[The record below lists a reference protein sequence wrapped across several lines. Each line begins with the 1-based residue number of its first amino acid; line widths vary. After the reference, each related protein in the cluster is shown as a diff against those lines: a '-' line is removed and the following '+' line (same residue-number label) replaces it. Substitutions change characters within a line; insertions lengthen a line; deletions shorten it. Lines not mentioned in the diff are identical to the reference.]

1 MSELQVTQ
9 CPFCKTH
16 FRLTQ
21 EQLQAAAGNVRCG
34 ACLKV
39 FNALP
44 AGQDSPAIPAAPV
57 ASKEPGKQQTLL
69 IHDDLELDELDLEAL
84 GLDESIL
91 DEITPRDSTEPT
103 LSSQPDTRQASAGF
117 ELLDDDEPPLTLAE
131 TARRDDDSVEPGFS
145 SLDSDDELE
154 LNEAFL
160 ATPQARDFGPAS
172 GQPEATAEA
181 PEPDAEPEPA
191 PATPPRAHLVPLQD
205 TDNSAIF
212 RRGQPEAPLHA
223 EREQP
228 ETPTP
233 YERGRTEPEID
244 SQAFLPELEDEP
256 LQLAAPLSRRR
267 ARHKLLWGSLSLLA
281 LLALAAQALYYN
293 LDAWA
298 RDASLRPIMEDLC
311 LVAGC
316 QLPARVDVSQIRSSN
331 LLVRPHPEFPNSLD
345 INVIIY
351 NRADYAQ
358 PFPVIRML
366 FSNSRGETVS
376 SKDFR
381 PEEYLAGEL
390 AGSTL
395 MPSQTPIHIALNM
408 VAPGSQATSYQLDF
422 VTP

>member
-44 AGQDSPAIPAAPV
+44 AGQSQSAAEPAASQAV
-57 ASKEPGKQQTLL
+57 DKQQTLL

-91 DEITPRDSTEPT
+91 DELTPRDEPPKPAP
-103 LSSQPDTRQASAGF
+103 LEPKPASF
-117 ELLDDDEPPLTLAE
+117 ELLNDDEPELTLAE
-131 TARRDDDSVEPGFS
+131 TARRDEERVEPGLS
-145 SLDSDDELE
+145 SIDSDDELD
-154 LNEAFL
+154 LNEAFM
-160 ATPQARDFGPAS
+160 ATPKARDFAPVFAS
-172 GQPEATAEA
+172 
-181 PEPDAEPEPA
+181 EPEPEDEPEVEA
-191 PATPPRAHLVPLQD
+191 EPPAKPARAHQVPLQD

-212 RRGQPEAPLHA
+212 RRGQPEEPLYA
-223 EREQP
+223 DDEQADSSEQSEP
-228 ETPTP
+228 VQDTDND
-233 YERGRTEPEID
+233 GRTEPRLD
-244 SQAFLPELEDEP
+244 NVSVLPDLEDEP

-267 ARHKLLWGSLSLLA
+267 ARSNLLWGALCLLA
-281 LLALAAQALYYN
+281 ILGLAAQAVYYN
-293 LDAWA
+293 FDAWA
-298 RDASLRPIMEDLC
+298 RDNQLRPVMQDIC

-316 QLPARVDVSQIRSSN
+316 QLPARVDIGQIRSSN

-351 NRADYAQ
+351 NRADYSQ
-358 PFPVIRML
+358 PFPVIRMQ

-390 AGSTL
+390 AGRNL

-408 VAPGSQATSYQLDF
+408 VAPGSAAVSYQLDF
-422 VTP
+422 VAP

>member
-44 AGQDSPAIPAAPV
+44 AGQARSAAEPAA
-57 ASKEPGKQQTLL
+57 ASQAVDKKQTLL

-91 DEITPRDSTEPT
+91 DELTPREAPPKPAPPEPK
-103 LSSQPDTRQASAGF
+103 PASF
-117 ELLDDDEPPLTLAE
+117 ELLDDEESELTLAE
-131 TARRDDDSVEPGFS
+131 TARRDDERVEPGFS

-154 LNEAFL
+154 LNEAFM
-160 ATPQARDFGPAS
+160 ATPKARDFAPVFAS
-172 GQPEATAEA
+172 R
-181 PEPDAEPEPA
+181 PEPEDEPEPEA
-191 PATPPRAHLVPLQD
+191 EPPAKPARAHQVPLQD

-212 RRGQPEAPLHA
+212 RRGQPEGPLYA
-223 EREQP
+223 DDASADTAKQP
-228 ETPTP
+228 ESEENTDD
-233 YERGRTEPEID
+233 ERGRTEPRLD
-244 SQAFLPELEDEP
+244 TSRVLPELEDEP

-267 ARHKLLWGSLSLLA
+267 ARSNLLWGALCLLA
-281 LLALAAQALYYN
+281 VLGLAAQAVYYN
-293 LDAWA
+293 FDAWA
-298 RDASLRPIMEDLC
+298 RDNQLRPVMQDIC

-316 QLPARVDVSQIRSSN
+316 QLPARVDISQIRSSN

-351 NRADYAQ
+351 NRADYSQ
-358 PFPVIRML
+358 PFPVIRMQ

-390 AGSTL
+390 AGRNL

-408 VAPGSQATSYQLDF
+408 VAPGSAAVSYQLDF
-422 VTP
+422 VAP

>member
-44 AGQDSPAIPAAPV
+44 AGQARSSAEPAA
-57 ASKEPGKQQTLL
+57 ASQAVDKQQTLL

-91 DEITPRDSTEPT
+91 DELTPREAPPKPAPPEPK
-103 LSSQPDTRQASAGF
+103 PASF
-117 ELLDDDEPPLTLAE
+117 ELLDDEESELTLAE
-131 TARRDDDSVEPGFS
+131 TARRDDERVEPGFS

-154 LNEAFL
+154 LNEAFM
-160 ATPQARDFGPAS
+160 ATPKARDFAPVFAS
-172 GQPEATAEA
+172 R
-181 PEPDAEPEPA
+181 PEPEDEPEPEA
-191 PATPPRAHLVPLQD
+191 EPPAKPARAHQVPLQD

-212 RRGQPEAPLHA
+212 RRGQPEGPLYA
-223 EREQP
+223 DDASADTAKQP
-228 ETPTP
+228 ESEENTDD
-233 YERGRTEPEID
+233 ERGRTEPRLD
-244 SQAFLPELEDEP
+244 TSRVLPELEDEP

-267 ARHKLLWGSLSLLA
+267 ARSNLLWGALCLLA
-281 LLALAAQALYYN
+281 VLGLAAQAVYYN
-293 LDAWA
+293 FDAWA
-298 RDASLRPIMEDLC
+298 RDNQLRPVMQDIC

-316 QLPARVDVSQIRSSN
+316 QLPARVDISQIRSSN

-351 NRADYAQ
+351 NRADYSQ
-358 PFPVIRML
+358 PFPVIRMQ

-390 AGSTL
+390 AGRNL

-408 VAPGSQATSYQLDF
+408 VAPGSAAVSYQLDF
-422 VTP
+422 VAP

>member
-44 AGQDSPAIPAAPV
+44 AGQARSAAEPAA
-57 ASKEPGKQQTLL
+57 ASQAVDKKQTLL

-91 DEITPRDSTEPT
+91 DELTPREAPPKPAPPEPK
-103 LSSQPDTRQASAGF
+103 PASF
-117 ELLDDDEPPLTLAE
+117 ELLDDEESELTLAE
-131 TARRDDDSVEPGFS
+131 TARRDDERVEPGFS

-154 LNEAFL
+154 LNEAFM
-160 ATPQARDFGPAS
+160 ATPKARDFAPVFAS
-172 GQPEATAEA
+172 R
-181 PEPDAEPEPA
+181 PEPEDEPEPEA
-191 PATPPRAHLVPLQD
+191 EPPAKPARAHQVPLQD

-212 RRGQPEAPLHA
+212 RRGQPEGPLYA
-223 EREQP
+223 DDEQADSSEQSEP
-228 ETPTP
+228 VQDTDND
-233 YERGRTEPEID
+233 GRTEPRLD
-244 SQAFLPELEDEP
+244 NGSVLPELEDEP

-267 ARHKLLWGSLSLLA
+267 ARSNLLWGALCLLA
-281 LLALAAQALYYN
+281 ILGLAAQAVYYN
-293 LDAWA
+293 FDAWA
-298 RDASLRPIMEDLC
+298 RDNQLRPVMQDIC

-316 QLPARVDVSQIRSSN
+316 QLPARVDISQIRSSN

-351 NRADYAQ
+351 NRADYSQ
-358 PFPVIRML
+358 PFPVIRMQ

-390 AGSTL
+390 AGRNL

-408 VAPGSQATSYQLDF
+408 VAPGSAAVSYQLDF
-422 VTP
+422 VAP

>member
-34 ACLKV
+34 ACLK
-39 FNALP
+39 A
-44 AGQDSPAIPAAPV
+44 AEPAA
-57 ASKEPGKQQTLL
+57 ASQAVDKQQTLL

-91 DEITPRDSTEPT
+91 DELTPREAPPKPATPEPK
-103 LSSQPDTRQASAGF
+103 PASF
-117 ELLDDDEPPLTLAE
+117 ELLDDEESELTLAE
-131 TARRDDDSVEPGFS
+131 TARRDDERVEPGFS

-154 LNEAFL
+154 LNEAFM
-160 ATPQARDFGPAS
+160 ATPKARDFAPVFAS
-172 GQPEATAEA
+172 R
-181 PEPDAEPEPA
+181 PEPEDEPEPEA
-191 PATPPRAHLVPLQD
+191 EPPAKPARAHQVPLQD

-212 RRGQPEAPLHA
+212 RRGQPEGPLYA
-223 EREQP
+223 DDASADTAKQP
-228 ETPTP
+228 ESEENTDD
-233 YERGRTEPEID
+233 ERGRTEPRLD
-244 SQAFLPELEDEP
+244 TSRVLPELEDEP

-267 ARHKLLWGSLSLLA
+267 ARSNLLWGALCLLA
-281 LLALAAQALYYN
+281 VLGLAAQAVYYN
-293 LDAWA
+293 FDAWA
-298 RDASLRPIMEDLC
+298 RDNQLRPVMQDIC

-316 QLPARVDVSQIRSSN
+316 QLPARVDISQIRSSN

-351 NRADYAQ
+351 NRADYSQ
-358 PFPVIRML
+358 PFPVIRMQ

-390 AGSTL
+390 AGRNL

-408 VAPGSQATSYQLDF
+408 VAPGSAAVSYQLDF
-422 VTP
+422 VAP

>member
-44 AGQDSPAIPAAPV
+44 AGQARSAAEPAA
-57 ASKEPGKQQTLL
+57 ASQAVDKQQTLL

-91 DEITPRDSTEPT
+91 DELTPREAPPKPATPEPK
-103 LSSQPDTRQASAGF
+103 PASF
-117 ELLDDDEPPLTLAE
+117 ELLDDEESELTLAE
-131 TARRDDDSVEPGFS
+131 TARRDDEPVEPGFS

-154 LNEAFL
+154 LNEAFM
-160 ATPQARDFGPAS
+160 ATPKARDFAPVFAS
-172 GQPEATAEA
+172 RPDPE
-181 PEPDAEPEPA
+181 DEPEPEA
-191 PATPPRAHLVPLQD
+191 EPPAKPARAHQVPLQD

-212 RRGQPEAPLHA
+212 RRGQPEGPLYA
-223 EREQP
+223 DDASADTAKQP
-228 ETPTP
+228 ESEENNDD
-233 YERGRTEPEID
+233 ERGRTEPRLD
-244 SQAFLPELEDEP
+244 TSRVLPELEDEP

-267 ARHKLLWGSLSLLA
+267 ARSNLLWGALCLLA
-281 LLALAAQALYYN
+281 VLGLAAQAVYYN
-293 LDAWA
+293 FDAWA
-298 RDASLRPIMEDLC
+298 RDNQLRPVMQDIC

-316 QLPARVDVSQIRSSN
+316 QLPARVDISQIRSSN

-351 NRADYAQ
+351 NRADYSQ
-358 PFPVIRML
+358 PFPVIRMQ

-390 AGSTL
+390 AGRNL

-408 VAPGSQATSYQLDF
+408 VAPGSAAVSYQLDF
-422 VTP
+422 VAP

>member
-44 AGQDSPAIPAAPV
+44 AGQARSAAEPAA
-57 ASKEPGKQQTLL
+57 ASQAVDKQQTLL

-91 DEITPRDSTEPT
+91 DELTPREAPPKPAPPEPK
-103 LSSQPDTRQASAGF
+103 PASF
-117 ELLDDDEPPLTLAE
+117 ELLDDEESELTLAE
-131 TARRDDDSVEPGFS
+131 TARRDDERVEPGFS

-154 LNEAFL
+154 LNEAFM
-160 ATPQARDFGPAS
+160 ATPRARDFAPVFAS
-172 GQPEATAEA
+172 R
-181 PEPDAEPEPA
+181 PEPEDEPEPEA
-191 PATPPRAHLVPLQD
+191 EPPAKPARAHQVPLQD

-212 RRGQPEAPLHA
+212 RRGQPEGPLYA
-223 EREQP
+223 DDASADTAKQP
-228 ETPTP
+228 ESEENTDD
-233 YERGRTEPEID
+233 ERGRTEPRLD
-244 SQAFLPELEDEP
+244 TSRVLPELEDEP

-267 ARHKLLWGSLSLLA
+267 ARSNLLWGALCLLA
-281 LLALAAQALYYN
+281 VLGLAAQAVYYN
-293 LDAWA
+293 FDAWA
-298 RDASLRPIMEDLC
+298 RDNQLRPVMQDIC

-316 QLPARVDVSQIRSSN
+316 QLPARVDISQIRSSN

-351 NRADYAQ
+351 NRADYSQ
-358 PFPVIRML
+358 PFPVIRMQ

-390 AGSTL
+390 AGRNL

-408 VAPGSQATSYQLDF
+408 VAPGSAAVSYQLDF
-422 VTP
+422 VAP

>member
-44 AGQDSPAIPAAPV
+44 AGQARSAAEPAA
-57 ASKEPGKQQTLL
+57 ASQAVDKKQTLL

-91 DEITPRDSTEPT
+91 DELTPREAP
-103 LSSQPDTRQASAGF
+103 PKPASF
-117 ELLDDDEPPLTLAE
+117 ELLDDEESELTLAE
-131 TARRDDDSVEPGFS
+131 TARRDDERVEPGFS

-154 LNEAFL
+154 LNEAFM
-160 ATPQARDFGPAS
+160 ATPRARDFAPVFAS
-172 GQPEATAEA
+172 R
-181 PEPDAEPEPA
+181 PEPEDEPEPEA
-191 PATPPRAHLVPLQD
+191 EPPAKPARAHQVPLQD

-212 RRGQPEAPLHA
+212 RRGQPEGPLYA
-223 EREQP
+223 DDASADTAKQP
-228 ETPTP
+228 ESEENTDD
-233 YERGRTEPEID
+233 ERGRTEPRLD
-244 SQAFLPELEDEP
+244 TSRVLPELEDEP

-267 ARHKLLWGSLSLLA
+267 ARSNLLWGALCLLA
-281 LLALAAQALYYN
+281 VLGLAAQAVYYN
-293 LDAWA
+293 FDAWA
-298 RDASLRPIMEDLC
+298 RDNQLRPVMQDIC

-316 QLPARVDVSQIRSSN
+316 QLPARVDISQIRSSN

-351 NRADYAQ
+351 NRADYSQ
-358 PFPVIRML
+358 PFPVIRMQ

-390 AGSTL
+390 AGRNL

-408 VAPGSQATSYQLDF
+408 VAPGSAAVSYQLDF
-422 VTP
+422 VAP

>member
-44 AGQDSPAIPAAPV
+44 AGQGRSAAEPAA
-57 ASKEPGKQQTLL
+57 ASQAVDKQQTLL

-91 DEITPRDSTEPT
+91 DELTPREAPPKPATPEPK
-103 LSSQPDTRQASAGF
+103 PASF
-117 ELLDDDEPPLTLAE
+117 ELLDDEESELTLAE
-131 TARRDDDSVEPGFS
+131 TARRDDERVEPGFS

-154 LNEAFL
+154 LNEAFM
-160 ATPQARDFGPAS
+160 ATPKARDFAPVFAS
-172 GQPEATAEA
+172 R
-181 PEPDAEPEPA
+181 PEPEDEPEPEA
-191 PATPPRAHLVPLQD
+191 EPPAKPARAHQVPLQD

-212 RRGQPEAPLHA
+212 RRGQPEGPLYA
-223 EREQP
+223 DDASADTAKQP
-228 ETPTP
+228 ESEENTDD
-233 YERGRTEPEID
+233 ERGRTEPRLD
-244 SQAFLPELEDEP
+244 TSRVLPELEDEP

-267 ARHKLLWGSLSLLA
+267 ARSNLLWGALCLLA
-281 LLALAAQALYYN
+281 VLGLAAQAVYYN
-293 LDAWA
+293 FDAWA
-298 RDASLRPIMEDLC
+298 RDNQLRPVMQDIC

-316 QLPARVDVSQIRSSN
+316 QLPARVDISQIRSSN

-351 NRADYAQ
+351 NRADYSQ
-358 PFPVIRML
+358 PFPVIRMQ

-390 AGSTL
+390 AGRNL

-408 VAPGSQATSYQLDF
+408 VAPGSAAVSYQLDF
-422 VTP
+422 VAP

>member
-44 AGQDSPAIPAAPV
+44 AGQARSAAEPAA
-57 ASKEPGKQQTLL
+57 ASQAVDKKQTLL

-91 DEITPRDSTEPT
+91 DELTPREAP
-103 LSSQPDTRQASAGF
+103 PKPASF
-117 ELLDDDEPPLTLAE
+117 ELLDDDESELTLAE
-131 TARRDDDSVEPGFS
+131 TARRDDERVEPGFS

-154 LNEAFL
+154 LNEAFM
-160 ATPQARDFGPAS
+160 ATPRARDFAPVFAS
-172 GQPEATAEA
+172 R
-181 PEPDAEPEPA
+181 PEPEDEPEPEA
-191 PATPPRAHLVPLQD
+191 EPPAKPARAHQVPLQD

-212 RRGQPEAPLHA
+212 RRGQPEGPLYA
-223 EREQP
+223 DDASADTAKQP
-228 ETPTP
+228 ESEENTDD
-233 YERGRTEPEID
+233 ERGRTEPRLD
-244 SQAFLPELEDEP
+244 TSRVLPELEDEP

-267 ARHKLLWGSLSLLA
+267 ARSNLLWGALCLLA
-281 LLALAAQALYYN
+281 VLGLAAQAVYYN
-293 LDAWA
+293 FDAWA
-298 RDASLRPIMEDLC
+298 RDNQLRPVMQDIC

-316 QLPARVDVSQIRSSN
+316 QLPARVDISQIRSSN

-351 NRADYAQ
+351 NRADYSQ
-358 PFPVIRML
+358 PFPVIRMQ

-390 AGSTL
+390 AGRNL

-408 VAPGSQATSYQLDF
+408 VAPGSAAVSYQLDF
-422 VTP
+422 VAP

>member
-44 AGQDSPAIPAAPV
+44 AGQARSATEPAA
-57 ASKEPGKQQTLL
+57 ASQAVDKQQTLL

-91 DEITPRDSTEPT
+91 DELTPREAPPKPATPEPK
-103 LSSQPDTRQASAGF
+103 PASF
-117 ELLDDDEPPLTLAE
+117 ELLDDEESELTLAE
-131 TARRDDDSVEPGFS
+131 TARRDDERVEPGFS

-154 LNEAFL
+154 LNEAFM
-160 ATPQARDFGPAS
+160 ATPKARDFAPVFAS
-172 GQPEATAEA
+172 R
-181 PEPDAEPEPA
+181 PEPEDEPEPEA
-191 PATPPRAHLVPLQD
+191 EPPAKPARAHQVPLQD

-212 RRGQPEAPLHA
+212 RRGQPEGPLYA
-223 EREQP
+223 DDASADTAKQP
-228 ETPTP
+228 ESEENTDD
-233 YERGRTEPEID
+233 ERGRTEPRLD
-244 SQAFLPELEDEP
+244 TSRVLPELEDEP

-267 ARHKLLWGSLSLLA
+267 ARSNLLWGALCLLA
-281 LLALAAQALYYN
+281 VLGLAAQAVYYN
-293 LDAWA
+293 FDAWA
-298 RDASLRPIMEDLC
+298 RDNQLRPVMQDIC

-316 QLPARVDVSQIRSSN
+316 QLPARVDISQIRSSN

-351 NRADYAQ
+351 NRADYSQ
-358 PFPVIRML
+358 PFPVIRMQ

-390 AGSTL
+390 AGRNL

-408 VAPGSQATSYQLDF
+408 VAPGSAAVSYQLDF
-422 VTP
+422 VAP